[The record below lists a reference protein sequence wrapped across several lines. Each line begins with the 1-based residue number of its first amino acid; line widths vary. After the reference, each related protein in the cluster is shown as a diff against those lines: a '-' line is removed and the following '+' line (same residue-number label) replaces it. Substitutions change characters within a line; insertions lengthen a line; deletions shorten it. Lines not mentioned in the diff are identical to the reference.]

1 MAKCARRVWLLYLAV
16 LFNAAVYLDYIEATV
31 LTFVW
36 RRTDEVGD
44 FIRFIGWEPAFD
56 AVDLLVVAWLL
67 GATTCLF
74 VRRASPH
81 RFAVMTNLFLVPC
94 AIIPLAR
101 HCQYY
106 RHHLEAYPPSL
117 ARLAE
122 LFHFAAMRGTLL
134 LLGAL
139 LLLAP
144 SVRSFFETQS
154 STTNRSILTAAVAA
168 PCFLFCAAV
177 IYVRAPW

>member
-1 MAKCARRVWLLYLAV
+1 MANPARHVWLLYLAIV
-16 LFNAAVYLDYIEATV
+16 FNAAVYLDYIEATV

-36 RRTDEVGD
+36 RRTEEVGD

-56 AVDLLVVAWLL
+56 AIDLLVVVWVL
-67 GATTCLF
+67 GATACLF
-74 VRRASPH
+74 VRRAFAH
-81 RFAVMTNLFLVPC
+81 RFAVMTNLFLAPC
-94 AIIPLAR
+94 AIIALAR
-101 HCQYY
+101 HYQYY
-106 RHHLEAYPPSL
+106 RQFLEAYPPPL

-122 LFHFAAMRGTLL
+122 QFHVTAIRGTFLL
-134 LLGAL
+134 VGAL

-144 SVRSFFETQS
+144 SVRSSFDTKSS
-154 STTNRSILTAAVAA
+154 STNPHVLATAAAV